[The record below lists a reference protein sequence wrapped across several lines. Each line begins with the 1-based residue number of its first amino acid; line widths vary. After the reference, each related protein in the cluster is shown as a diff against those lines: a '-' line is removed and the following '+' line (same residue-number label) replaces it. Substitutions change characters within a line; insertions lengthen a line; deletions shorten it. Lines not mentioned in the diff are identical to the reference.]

1 MDPINPW
8 IDPTEVRQL
17 AEKLLR
23 PVEHSR
29 IVSTNPGFDTSFVG
43 FLDTDETEKE
53 IAPVVAPKPV
63 EVVAKTP
70 TPSAPT
76 STPAPAPTPITPTQS
91 VAVTTPTP
99 SIPAPI
105 NPAAFSK
112 INKVVKVAPEPKVT
126 TLLDSRFQILRNWLV
141 DNFTAKEI
149 FILDHTGSVIYDESH
164 HGRLHFIAKDLIL
177 QAKQTQNVRV
187 KFGPDANLELIP
199 CETPN
204 GIAILGALF
213 PNSLPNEHITIIRE
227 VLIQAITA

>member
-53 IAPVVAPKPV
+53 TTPVVSPKPV
-63 EVVAKTP
+63 EVVAKDPAPINPTPIAPTPAPSVSPPITPAP
-70 TPSAPT
+70 TPSAP
-76 STPAPAPTPITPTQS
+76 APS
-91 VAVTTPTP
+91 
-99 SIPAPI
+99 
-105 NPAAFSK
+105 NPASFSK

-126 TLLDSRFQILRNWLV
+126 TLLDSRFQILRNWLA
-141 DNFTAKEI
+141 DNFTAREI
-149 FILDHTGSVIYDESH
+149 FILDRTGSVIYDESH
-164 HGRLHFIAKDLIL
+164 HGRLHFIARDLIL

-199 CETPN
+199 CETPG

-213 PNSLPNEHITIIRE
+213 PNALPNEHITIIRE

>member
-8 IDPTEVRQL
+8 IDSTEVRQL

-43 FLDTDETEKE
+43 FVDSDETEKE

-70 TPSAPT
+70 TPAPISPAPT
-76 STPAPAPTPITPTQS
+76 SITPAPSTPTSS
-91 VAVTTPTP
+91 V
-99 SIPAPI
+99 PAPS

-112 INKVVKVAPEPKVT
+112 INKVVKVAPTPKVT
-126 TLLDSRFQILRNWLV
+126 TLLDSRFQILRNWLLE
-141 DNFTAKEI
+141 NFSAKEI

-164 HGRLHFIAKDLIL
+164 HGRLHFIARDLIL
-177 QAKQTQNVRV
+177 QAKQTHNVRV